1 MTPLTHQERLGL
13 LVVAAIFLAAIAA
26 HLFVPSPTAW
36 TALPADSGLDEVR
49 AQTAD
54 ETEAARRR
62 AVPLAPGE
70 RIDLNLA
77 DATELARLPGIG
89 PVLAERVVAWR
100 EGRGGVFTPEELL
113 EVSGIGPA
121 KYAAL
126 EDRVMVDGATAPR
139 RAPPASLA
147 SGAGSAA
154 IDVNR
159 ASPEEL
165 TRLPGVG
172 PVLAER
178 IVASREAD
186 GPFGSPEELSRVSG
200 IGSATVARIA
210 PHAAFGRP

>member
-26 HLFVPSPTAW
+26 HLVVPSPTAW
-36 TALPADSGLDEVR
+36 TALPSDSELGEIR

-62 AVPLAPGE
+62 AVPLASGE
-70 RIDLNLA
+70 QIDLNLA

-89 PVLAERVVAWR
+89 PVLAERVVDWR
-100 EGRGGVFTPEELL
+100 EERGGVSSPEELL

-121 KYAAL
+121 KFAAL
-126 EDRVMVDGATAPR
+126 EDRVRVDGATAPR
-139 RAPPASLA
+139 RASPASLA
-147 SGAGSAA
+147 SGSGSAA

-159 ASPEEL
+159 ASPDEL

-186 GPFGSPEELSRVSG
+186 GPFHSPEDLTRVSG
-200 IGSATVARIA
+200 IGSATAARMA
-210 PHAAFGRP
+210 SHAVFGSP